1 MAMTMDWESWLRDS
15 VGSSATPDGPQDK
28 KVDLSQALLLGL
40 PVALPQN
47 LAEVPDVQHPP
58 IQPSAESRDQPSELE
73 PGPDYH
79 SDGHG
84 REQVT
89 YDSADHGEI
98 SGLPVQT
105 GEEQVG
111 DHAVAASW
119 KGEPGAVEDERSLA
133 PRTESRQDEDV
144 DLPDKVSTFVI
155 PPQPLQPVYAQP
167 QDVARPVFPDAGTE
181 KGARKSF
188 RAPLIVLAGVLIA
201 AWFFMFP
208 GSSYEELIL
217 RGDQAYEQE
226 NYDEALSLYEKAASE
241 SPGRVEPRRGRALAL
256 EALGRK
262 GEAVDAWYSCL
273 QASPDSPEAHFR
285 LGELLFSLGSLDG
298 AIRIYQEGAELDPGN
313 PKFFARLGDI
323 FMAREDFKQ
332 AADLYRRASTLEPTN
347 SEYRLSLERAEG
359 ENRTRD
365 EDERR
370 LRDMGEEQAVMGI
383 ASLVAGEYDDAEAH
397 FQRSLDLVPDGR
409 DALLGLAE
417 SREGRGDLE
426 GARAAYLKLLD
437 FDPAF
442 ERARD
447 AFATLTSRLKLSEET
462 TAVTPPPAGISDDEA
477 GDEEVKEKSVDQP
490 PLIPDT
496 EEDKPASQ
504 SQVAVATKD
513 ELPDEPPVDRAVLT
527 PTPTEEPA
535 QADKSVVTAP
545 TPAPP
550 VTLVAPGL
558 EAAVGGS
565 VPAKKPK
572 QPAQTSVTKKK
583 APVTRTTGVVA
594 GKRTEEKL
602 LAESRSLNIS
612 GEYHRAVE
620 KASEAMNVRQSPEAL
635 SNLGYA
641 HIGLENYPSA
651 FTAYWRRLLLSPEL
665 RDPELEP
672 PSFLAVPFESDRWKK
687 NPLPDAQ
694 NVPLAK
700 STESFIFLPAG
711 DGISARVLAGK
722 EYLFEAMRVNP
733 RESGA
738 YINLSLSYVRMQNQK
753 ASSETLSTTAVEME
767 NENAL
772 YLALLGHAL
781 SARGD
786 GRHAADFL
794 HAAEERSSGEVL
806 RFIRSLE
813 SANSSKEH

>member
-1 MAMTMDWESWLRDS
+1 VAMTMDWESWLRDS
-15 VGSSATPDGPQDK
+15 VGSSATPVGPQDK
-28 KVDLSQALLLGL
+28 KIDMSQALLLGL
-40 PVALPQN
+40 PVALFQN
-47 LAEVPDVQHPP
+47 LAEASDVQHPP
-58 IQPSAESRDQPSELE
+58 VQPTAESRDQPSESE
-73 PGPDYH
+73 SVPDNR
-79 SDGHG
+79 SGGHG
-84 REQVT
+84 REQVP
-89 YDSADHGEI
+89 YDSTDHLEI
-98 SGLPVQT
+98 PGLPVQT
-105 GEEQVG
+105 AEEQVG
-111 DHAVAASW
+111 DRAVAASRE
-119 KGEPGAVEDERSLA
+119 GEPGAVEDEGALV
-133 PRTESRQDEDV
+133 PRTESSLDEDA

-155 PPQPLQPVYAQP
+155 PPQPLQPVFAQP
-167 QDVARPVFPDAGTE
+167 REEAGPVSPGVGTE
-181 KGARKSF
+181 KDARRDF
-188 RAPLIVLAGVLIA
+188 RPLIIVLAGVLMA
-201 AWFFMFP
+201 AWFFMYP
-208 GSSYEELIL
+208 SSSCEELIL
-217 RGDQAYEQE
+217 KGDQAYEQK

-241 SPGRVEPRRGRALAL
+241 SPDRMEPRRGRALAL

-273 QASPDSPEAHFR
+273 QASPDSSEAHFR
-285 LGELLFSLGSLDG
+285 LGELLLSLGSLDG

-323 FMAREDFKQ
+323 FMTREDFKQ
-332 AADLYRRASTLEPTN
+332 AADSYRRASILDPTN
-347 SEYRLSLERAEG
+347 SEYRSSLEKAEG

-365 EDERR
+365 EEERR
-370 LRDMGEEQAVMGI
+370 LRDMGEEQTVMGI

-417 SREGRGDLE
+417 SREGKGDLE
-426 GARAAYLKLLD
+426 GARAVYVKLLD

-442 ERARD
+442 EKARD
-447 AFATLTSRLKLSEET
+447 ALATLASRLASSEDAKT
-462 TAVTPPPAGISDDEA
+462 VTPPAATISDDEA
-477 GDEEVKEKSVDQP
+477 GDEGAKETPGVQTH
-490 PLIPDT
+490 LIPDT
-496 EEDKPASQ
+496 EDDKPASQ
-504 SQVAVATKD
+504 SLVVAVTKD
-513 ELPDEPPVDRAVLT
+513 DLPDEPPVDRTVHT
-527 PTPTEEPA
+527 PPPTEEPGKEG
-535 QADKSVVTAP
+535 KSVVAAP
-545 TPAPP
+545 TPVPP
-550 VTLVAPGL
+550 VALVAHGR

-565 VPAKKPK
+565 VPAKKSK
-572 QPAQTSVTKKK
+572 QPK
-583 APVTRTTGVVA
+583 ARTTGVVA

-612 GEYHRAVE
+612 GEYRRAVE

-687 NPLPDAQ
+687 NPLPDAK
-694 NVPLAK
+694 NAPLAK

-733 RESGA
+733 RESDA

-753 ASSETLSTTAVEME
+753 ASSGALSTTAAEME

-786 GRHAADFL
+786 RRHAADFL